1 MFRSGG
7 ARPPVQEMI
16 MVIEEHRDVSGVGP
30 VCRVLPIAPSTFHAR
45 AAIARDPGLASRRA
59 KQDKEDDRA
68 VKRIFDA
75 SGKRYGARKV
85 WHALCREGRDIARC
99 TVERLVK
106 AMGLQGVVRGKKV
119 ITTNP
124 DTSQPCPND
133 RVNREFVARR
143 PNQLR
148 VSDFT
153 HVSSPMSRHPCLV
166 THVSSPMSR
175 HPCLI
180 LARNRLR
187 RVRHRCLRPA
197 ERRMARVRVND
208 DRVRTRRP
216 EPGHLPAGAV

>member
-1 MFRSGG
+1 
-7 ARPPVQEMI
+7 

-119 ITTNP
+119 ITTNT

-133 RVNREFVARR
+133 RVNRRLSQMYERFFSLSLPVTFIFPRTPHAMHE
-143 PNQLR
+143 QL
-148 VSDFT
+148 V
-153 HVSSPMSRHPCLV
+153 
-166 THVSSPMSR
+166 
-175 HPCLI
+175 
-180 LARNRLR
+180 
-187 RVRHRCLRPA
+187 
-197 ERRMARVRVND
+197 
-208 DRVRTRRP
+208 
-216 EPGHLPAGAV
+216 